1 MNSIESNVS
10 TKEEWQVFKQK
21 FDRSHDEFIQRL
33 SKGYP
38 SLTTMELKV
47 ASFLRIHMENK
58 DIANLLYTSV
68 RTIEGHRLNIRK
80 KLGVGAKDNLST
92 FLASW

>member
-1 MNSIESNVS
+1 
-10 TKEEWQVFKQK
+10 
-21 FDRSHDEFIQRL
+21 
-33 SKGYP
+33 
-38 SLTTMELKV
+38 MELKV

-92 FLASW
+92 FLAGW